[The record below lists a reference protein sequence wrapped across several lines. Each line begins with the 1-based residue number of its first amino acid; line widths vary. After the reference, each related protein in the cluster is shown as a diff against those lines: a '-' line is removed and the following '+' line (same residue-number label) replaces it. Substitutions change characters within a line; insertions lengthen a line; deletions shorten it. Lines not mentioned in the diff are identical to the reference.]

1 MLGMMIDAATGVLY
15 LHARSPQILHCD
27 LKSSNLLVDSHFRV
41 KVCDFNL
48 SKVVEEST
56 EIQSGARNPRW
67 LAPEILD
74 GERNTE
80 ESDAYAFGII
90 MWEMI
95 TCQIPWSGE
104 SSHSIIS
111 LVRDGARPRIPNFW
125 DVVDSQGKE
134 LAVFE
139 DYRELMTKCWAQNS
153 YDRPR
158 FKAIIKSLKDMIQ
171 FVDDR
176 AHPQSSYLQGGQP
189 VLPNDANE
197 NALMSASSTAVN
209 ASF

>member
-1 MLGMMIDAATGVLY
+1 MLGMMVDAATGMLY

-41 KVCDFNL
+41 KICDFNL
-48 SKVVEEST
+48 SKLVEEST
-56 EIQSGARNPRW
+56 EFQLGARNPKW
-67 LAPEILD
+67 LAPEVLD
-74 GERNTE
+74 GENYTI

-90 MWEMI
+90 MWEII

-104 SSHSIIS
+104 SVHSIVT

-139 DYRELMTKCWAQNS
+139 DYRELMTKCWAQNP
-153 YDRPR
+153 YDRPG
-158 FKAIIKSLKDMIQ
+158 FKAIVKILKDMVP

-176 AHPQSSYLQGGQP
+176 LHPQSSGRQGGEH
-189 VLPNDANE
+189 VLPNFASE
-197 NALMSASSTAVN
+197 QALMSASSTAVN
-209 ASF
+209 TSF